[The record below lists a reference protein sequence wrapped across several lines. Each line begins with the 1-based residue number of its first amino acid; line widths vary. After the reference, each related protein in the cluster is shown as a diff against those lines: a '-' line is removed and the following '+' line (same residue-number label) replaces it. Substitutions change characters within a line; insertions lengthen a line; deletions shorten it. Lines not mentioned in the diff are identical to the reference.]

1 MKHGIAVV
9 GASDR
14 NFWSGH
20 VRNNVT
26 EYGYEGELWPVNPN
40 YATVGGVPA
49 VPSLTQI
56 DGTIDAVVVAVAAH
70 RCPDIVREAVGLGVQ
85 DIVVVSDGFAE
96 RGADGPGAE
105 LQRRLVDACEDDTR
119 LYGPNC
125 VGFADFRRNL
135 CLIAEPIPAVPEPGA
150 ISIVSQSGAL
160 LSTLMAAVV
169 EDGGSFDWC
178 ASLGNAAQFDIAR
191 AVDYV
196 CERGT
201 TRSLIV
207 YAETLGRNIPQLRA
221 ALTRAREQN
230 ITVVMLKAGRS
241 AVATKIAYSH
251 TASVAG
257 DDAETDA
264 FLRAFGVVR
273 VDSLEEMARVAVLA
287 PMVRRE
293 LGDGIAVIGSSGGQ
307 AAIAGD
313 LAQRDGMKLA
323 ALTDRTMTMLRENA
337 EPGSFVENPFDL
349 VGRPGGKKSVDE
361 IFATV
366 WSDPR
371 VGFTLSPWSVV
382 FPDDS
387 PGRQVHRDSISLAV
401 HTARRTGTPT
411 VISSLVNV
419 PWTDWVLR
427 TRRENPQVAVVR
439 GLENTIR
446 ALSRLFPGSKVA
458 GGEAAGTAHATPD
471 TDGAVITGEVEGRR
485 VLAGLGLPVVA
496 GEVCATARQAGAATE
511 RLTGP
516 YVVKA
521 DVAGVAHKAKLGLV
535 VVGCADREGV
545 VAAVE
550 GFDAVFR
557 EHGIPASAL
566 AGYLVE
572 EMASGTEL
580 LVGLTRS
587 ALGSFLTVAAGGV
600 AAGAGTASGT
610 LLLPA
615 ADDRIAEL
623 LGRHLPLPP
632 DAPGF
637 RQAVAAVVRLCAE
650 FDGPALAACSDIEVN
665 PMMVGAA
672 RASIVD
678 ALLISRKV

>member
-9 GASDR
+9 GASDH

-20 VRNNVT
+20 VRSNVGQS
-26 EYGYEGELWPVNPN
+26 GYTGQVWPVNPN
-40 YATVGGVPA
+40 YETVGGVPA
-49 VPSLTQI
+49 FASLSRI
-56 DGTIDAVVVAVAAH
+56 DGVIDAVVVAVAAH
-70 RCPDIVREAVGLGVQ
+70 RCPDIVREAVGLGVA

-96 RGADGPGAE
+96 RGPDGPGAA
-105 LQRRLVDACEDDTR
+105 LQRQLVDACQDGTR

-125 VGFADFRRNL
+125 VGFADFRRDL
-135 CLIAEPIPAVPEPGA
+135 RLIAEPIPAVTEPGA

-178 ASLGNAAQFDIAR
+178 ASLGNAARFDVAR
-191 AVDYV
+191 AIDYV

-207 YAETLGRNIPQLRA
+207 YAETLGEDIPRLRA
-221 ALTRAREQN
+221 ALTRARDEN
-230 ITVVMLKAGRS
+230 VAVVMLKAGRS

-257 DDAETDA
+257 DDAEIDA
-264 FLRAFGVVR
+264 FLSSFGVLR

-287 PMVRRE
+287 PLVRRDR
-293 LGDGIAVIGSSGGQ
+293 GDGVAVIGSSGGQ

-313 LAQRDGMKLA
+313 LAQRDRMKLA
-323 ALTDRTMTMLRENA
+323 RLTGDTMTLLRA
-337 EPGSFVENPFDL
+337 SAASGSFIENPFDL
-349 VGRPGGKKSVDE
+349 VGRPGARTTTDE
-361 IFATV
+361 IFEAV
-366 WSDPR
+366 WSDPT
-371 VGFTLSPWSVV
+371 VGFTLSPWSVI

-401 HTARRTGTPT
+401 RTARRTGTPT
-411 VISSLVNV
+411 VISALVNV
-419 PWTDWVLR
+419 PWTDWVLE
-427 TRRENPQVAVVR
+427 TRRANPGVAVVR

-446 ALSRLFPGSKVA
+446 ALSRLFPDHRP
-458 GGEAAGTAHATPD
+458 AAGHAEPAA
-471 TDGAVITGEVEGRR
+471 GPVAPAAAVTGEIEGRR
-485 VLAGLGLPVVA
+485 VLAALGLPVVA
-496 GEVCATARQAGAATE
+496 GEVCGSAEEAGAATL

-521 DVAGVAHKAKLGLV
+521 DVAGVAHKARLGLV
-535 VVGCADREGV
+535 VVGCEDR
-545 VAAVE
+545 AAVE
-550 GFDAVFR
+550 AAVKGFEETFK

-572 EMASGTEL
+572 EMATGTEL

-587 ALGSFLTVAAGGV
+587 ALGSFLTVALGGV
-600 AAGAGTASGT
+600 AAGAGTAAGT
-610 LLLPA
+610 VLLPA
-615 ADDRIAEL
+615 GEARIMEL

-632 DAPGF
+632 QAPGF
-637 RQAVAAVVRLCAE
+637 RAAAEAVARLCAA
-650 FDGPALAACSDIEVN
+650 FDTAPLDAYRDIEVN
-665 PMMVGAA
+665 PMMVAA
-672 RASIVD
+672 DRAAVVD
-678 ALLISRKV
+678 ALLVAREA